1 MIISTVYVPY
11 TLEQDEDGVWCAR
24 ADLGPFG
31 AAFGDGETHEEAIAE
46 LREAVLLVA
55 DDEPELQAYLSQPH
69 VLTLEV
75 A

>member
-1 MIISTVYVPY
+1 MHVSY
-11 TLEQDEDGVWCAR
+11 TIEQDEDGVWCAR
-24 ADLGPFG
+24 ADLGPYG
-31 AAFGDGETHEEAIAE
+31 AAFGDSTTEEEAVSD

-55 DDEPELQAYLSQPH
+55 EDEPELVGYLPQPH